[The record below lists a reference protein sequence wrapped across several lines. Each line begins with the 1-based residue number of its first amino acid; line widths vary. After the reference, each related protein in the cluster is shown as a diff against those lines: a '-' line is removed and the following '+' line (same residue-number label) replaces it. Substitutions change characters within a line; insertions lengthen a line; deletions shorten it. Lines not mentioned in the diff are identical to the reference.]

1 MTKEDQVEAKGTGVI
16 QTGNETVTYGPQKA

>member
-16 QTGNETVTYGPQKA
+16 HTGNEIVTYGPQKA